1 MIGRRDGR
9 RTIRTSRKPPSRV
22 PPASRRSRTCLQE
35 RIARQETSW
44 NDRLVVSATLDPAG
58 RRVVLTEERW
68 RHIKRR
74 HPELSRN
81 VREIMAA
88 VRDPAAQRQGRN
100 EREEFFFAEWQGH
113 LPWLQVVV
121 HYEGDEGWIATSFRL
136 KRLPP
141 R

>member
-1 MIGRRDGR
+1 M
-9 RTIRTSRKPPSRV
+9 
-22 PPASRRSRTCLQE
+22 
-35 RIARQETSW
+35 
-44 NDRLVVSATLDPAG
+44 SATLDPAG
-58 RRVVLTEERW
+58 RRVVLTRNDGGTSSDAT
-68 RHIKRR
+68 
-74 HPELSRN
+74 PLSRN